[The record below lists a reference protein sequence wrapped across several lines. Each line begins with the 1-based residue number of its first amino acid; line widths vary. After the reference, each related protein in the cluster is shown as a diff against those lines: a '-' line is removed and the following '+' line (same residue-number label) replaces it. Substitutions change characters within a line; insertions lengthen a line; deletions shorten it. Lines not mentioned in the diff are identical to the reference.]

1 MSASGDGSDPRRG
14 EISPE
19 EREAFR
25 RRAVE
30 IGKRVGEV
38 KARKAP
44 AESGGAGLAGS
55 GLAQAFR
62 FAVELVV
69 GVGVG
74 GFVGWALDRQL
85 GTGPWLLVLG
95 IMLGFA
101 AGLLN
106 VIRAA
111 QRSQL
116 KATATQ
122 GPVPPIRDD
131 EDDR

>member
-19 EREAFR
+19 DREAIR
-25 RRAVE
+25 RRALE
-30 IGKRVGEV
+30 IGERLGAV

-44 AESGGAGLAGS
+44 AEPTGSGLAGS
-55 GLAQAFR
+55 GLALAFR
-62 FAVELVV
+62 FAVELVI

-85 GTGPWLLVLG
+85 GTGPWLLVVG

-101 AGLLN
+101 AGMLN

-111 QRSQL
+111 QRSQPR
-116 KATATQ
+116 ATATQ
-122 GPVPPIRDD
+122 GQVPPIRDD

>member
-1 MSASGDGSDPRRG
+1 MSASSGDGSDPRRG

-19 EREAFR
+19 DREAIR
-25 RRAVE
+25 RRALE
-30 IGKRVGEV
+30 IGKRLGAV

-44 AESGGAGLAGS
+44 AAPSGAGLAGS
-55 GLAQAFR
+55 GLALAFR

-74 GFVGWALDRQL
+74 GVIGWALDRQL
-85 GTGPWLLVLG
+85 GTGPWLLVLC

-101 AGLLN
+101 AGMVN

-111 QRSQL
+111 QQSQPRV
-116 KATATQ
+116 ATTIRPAP
-122 GPVPPIRDD
+122 PVRDD
-131 EDDR
+131 EDD

>member
-1 MSASGDGSDPRRG
+1 MSASGDGSDPGRG

-19 EREAFR
+19 DREAIR
-25 RRAVE
+25 RRALE
-30 IGKRVGEV
+30 IGERLGAV
-38 KARKAP
+38 KARRAP
-44 AESGGAGLAGS
+44 AEPTGSGLAGS
-55 GLAQAFR
+55 GLALAFR

-101 AGLLN
+101 AGMLN

-111 QRSQL
+111 QRSQPR
-116 KATATQ
+116 AITTQ

-131 EDDR
+131 EDDH

>member
-30 IGKRVGEV
+30 IGKRVGAV

-44 AESGGAGLAGS
+44 AEPTGSGLAGS
-55 GLAQAFR
+55 GLALAFR

>member
-1 MSASGDGSDPRRG
+1 MSASGDGSDPGRG

-19 EREAFR
+19 DREAIR
-25 RRAVE
+25 RRALE
-30 IGKRVGEV
+30 IGERLGAV
-38 KARKAP
+38 KARRAP
-44 AESGGAGLAGS
+44 AEPTGSGLAGS
-55 GLAQAFR
+55 GLALAFR

-74 GFVGWALDRQL
+74 GFLGWALDRQL

-101 AGLLN
+101 AGMLN

-111 QRSQL
+111 QRSQPR
-116 KATATQ
+116 AITTQ

>member
-1 MSASGDGSDPRRG
+1 MSASGDGSDPGRG

-19 EREAFR
+19 DREAIR
-25 RRAVE
+25 RRALE
-30 IGKRVGEV
+30 IGERLGAV
-38 KARKAP
+38 KARRAP
-44 AESGGAGLAGS
+44 AEPTGSGLAGS
-55 GLAQAFR
+55 GLALAFR

-101 AGLLN
+101 AGMLN

-111 QRSQL
+111 QRSQPR
-116 KATATQ
+116 AITTQ